1 MKANCKTNNGSID
14 ITGLTIEEA
23 HQIKLAL
30 IYLSKKNLPNTT
42 REERS
47 FNEAMVTKIDQAQH
61 EHCCNLE
68 KQTA

>member
-1 MKANCKTNNGSID
+1 MAACKTNNGAID
-14 ITGLTIEEA
+14 ITNLTIEEA

-30 IYLSKKNLPNTT
+30 IFLSKKNLPTTT

-47 FNEAMVTKIDQAQH
+47 FNAEMVTNIDKAQH

-68 KQTA
+68 KQPA